1 LAKTRFAY
9 FCQSCGY
16 ESAKWL
22 GKCPSCSQWNTFVE
36 EVLEKAN
43 TSIPNWKA
51 TSTTLQRANKP
62 VKVADI
68 TFNEEHRL
76 LTPDKE
82 FNRVLGGG
90 IVAGSLVLIGGEPGI
105 GKSTLMLQL
114 ALNMPGLKVLYI
126 SGEES
131 EHQIK
136 MRAERLEE
144 VGSRKSEVGSQKL
157 DGGAFKSEIEHPKS
171 EIEYKSEIEHPK
183 SEISRGCYILTET
196 STQNIFKQIEQLEPD
211 IVVVDSIQTLYSA
224 HIESTPGSV
233 SQVRE
238 CTAELLR
245 FAKESGTPVFLIG
258 HITKDGMIAG
268 PKILEHMVDTVL
280 QFEGDRH
287 HVYRILRTVKNRF
300 GSSSE
305 LGIYE
310 MLGEGLRE
318 VSNPSEILLSQRDE
332 ALSGITISTTLEGMR
347 PMMIETQALVSP
359 SPYGTPQRTAT
370 GFDTRRMSMLLAVL
384 EKRCGFNLGAK
395 DVFLNITGGIRV
407 EDPAIDLGLA
417 AAIIS
422 SHEDIPV
429 PFKTCFAGEIGL
441 SGEIRAVNRVE
452 QRIAEAQKLGFEQIF
467 ISKYNLPSGG
477 HDKKGIDLSRYKIDI
492 KIVSRIEEVFGLL
505 FG

>member
-1 LAKTRFAY
+1 MAKTKIAY
-9 FCQSCGY
+9 FCQSCGF
-16 ESAKWL
+16 ESPKWL
-22 GKCPSCSQWNTFVE
+22 GKCPSCQQWNTFVE
-36 EVLEKAN
+36 EIIEKAN
-43 TSIPNWKA
+43 VSVPDWKSG
-51 TSTTLQRANKP
+51 STTTQRANKP
-62 VKVADI
+62 VQVSEI
-68 TFNEEHRL
+68 TFDEEQRL
-76 LTPDKE
+76 LTPDNE

-114 ALNMPGLKVLYI
+114 ALNMPKLKVLYV

-131 EHQIK
+131 ERQIK
-136 MRAERLEE
+136 MRAERLAPLPPE
-144 VGSRKSEVGSQKL
+144 
-157 DGGAFKSEIEHPKS
+157 GGAKGASSIDTPPS
-171 EIEYKSEIEHPK
+171 GG
-183 SEISRGCYILTET
+183 RGAGAGCFILTET

-211 IVVVDSIQTLYSA
+211 LVVIDSIQTLHSA

-238 CTAELLR
+238 CTAEMLR

-287 HVYRILRTVKNRF
+287 HVYRILRAVKNRF
-300 GSSSE
+300 GSASE

-332 ALSGITISTTLEGMR
+332 PLSGITISATLEGMR
-347 PMMIETQALVSP
+347 PMLIETQALVST
-359 SPYGTPQRTAT
+359 SVYGTPQRTAT

-384 EKRCGFNLGAK
+384 EKRCGFKLGAK

-422 SHEDIPV
+422 SHEDIPI
-429 PFKTCFAGEIGL
+429 PFKTCFAGELGL
-441 SGEIRAVNRVE
+441 SGEIRAVNRIE
-452 QRIAEAQKLGFEQIF
+452 QRIAEAHKLGFEQI
-467 ISKYNLPSGG
+467 IVSKYNLISGG
-477 HDKKGIDLSRYKIDI
+477 KDKKRIDLSRYNIAVKP
-492 KIVSRIEEVFGLL
+492 VGSIEEVFALL

>member
-1 LAKTRFAY
+1 MHLKFAHLNMAKSKIAY

-16 ESAKWL
+16 ESPKWL
-22 GKCPSCSQWNTFVE
+22 GKCPSCQQWNTFVE
-36 EVLEKAN
+36 EVLEKASASVP
-43 TSIPNWKA
+43 TWKA
-51 TSTTLQRANKP
+51 SPASSVRANKP
-62 VKVADI
+62 VQVADI
-68 TFNEEHRL
+68 TFKEEHRL

-114 ALNMPGLKVLYI
+114 ALNMPGIKVLYV

-131 EHQIK
+131 DHQIK
-136 MRAERLEE
+136 MRAERLGS
-144 VGSRKSEVGSQKL
+144 VGNEQPAVGRGNK
-157 DGGAFKSEIEHPKS
+157 FEIENPKS
-171 EIEYKSEIEHPK
+171 EIG
-183 SEISRGCYILTET
+183 RTCYILTET
-196 STQNIFKQIEQLEPD
+196 STQNIFKQIEELQPD
-211 IVVVDSIQTLYSA
+211 LVVIDSIQTLHSA
-224 HIESTPGSV
+224 HVESTPGSV

-245 FAKESGTPVFLIG
+245 FAKETSTPVFLIG

-287 HVYRILRTVKNRF
+287 HVYRILRTIKNRF

-332 ALSGITISTTLEGMR
+332 PLSGITISATLEGMR
-347 PMMIETQALVSP
+347 PMLIETQALVSP

-370 GFDTRRMSMLLAVL
+370 GFDTKRMSMLLAVL
-384 EKRCGFNLGAK
+384 EKRCGFRLGAK

-422 SHEDIPV
+422 SHEDIPI
-429 PFKTCFAGEIGL
+429 PAKTCFAGEIGL

-467 ISKYNLPSGG
+467 ISKYNMPSGAK
-477 HDKKGIDLSRYKIDI
+477 DKNRLDLSRYTIDV
-492 KIVSRIEEVFGLL
+492 KVVGRIEEVFGLL